1 MDNYW
6 VDYLEKLR
14 QVSLAVKQTAYFT
27 KQAGNYAIGA
37 AYYAQE
43 TVDNVRKYLDKKGEK

>member
-1 MDNYW
+1 MDNHW
-6 VDYLEKLR
+6 ADYLEKIR

-27 KQAGNYAIGA
+27 KEAANHCMGA

-43 TVDNVRKYLDKKGEK
+43 TVDNVRKFLDKKGE